1 MKAADY
7 FDRSDRHLV
16 KIGCYD
22 KGSTDHNQSVLGPSS
37 PVKVVTQWRPTLQN
51 LENILALNQ
60 P

>member
-22 KGSTDHNQSVLGPSS
+22 KESTDHNQSVLGPSS
-37 PVKVVTQWRPTLQN
+37 PVKVVTQWRRHS
-51 LENILALNQ
+51 
-60 P
+60 